1 MTLGIIVARS
11 GSKGLKNKNS
21 LDLGGKPLVQ
31 WVMEAAKKS
40 KKIDTLIVS
49 TDCSISIS
57 IAVKNE
63 VEVPFIRPKE
73 LTSDTSLIVDTLLHS
88 LNFYEDQGIFFDH
101 VVLLQPTSPF
111 TSVEDIDKAI
121 VKAREKNADTII
133 SGYNSGQTHPSIM
146 YSIDE
151 DGIVSW
157 NTGGEKMGNR
167 QDLNTVFQRSGN
179 IYVIKSDLI
188 KSRKIYGDSIY
199 AIEIPKER
207 AISIDDQMDFSFAKF
222 LITKK
227 NESKKLKKRIY

>member
-21 LDLGGKPLVQ
+21 RDLGGKPLVQ
-31 WVMEAAKKS
+31 WVMETAKKS
-40 KKIDTLIVS
+40 KKIDTLIMS

-57 IAVKNE
+57 IAIKNE
-63 VEVPFIRPKE
+63 IEVPFIRPKE
-73 LTSDTSLIVDTLLHS
+73 FASDTSLIVDTLLHS

-111 TSVEDIDKAI
+111 TSVEDIDRAI

-133 SGYNSGQTHPSIM
+133 SGYNSGQTNPSIM
-146 YSIDE
+146 YSTDE

-188 KSRKIYGDSIY
+188 KSRKIYGDSI
-199 AIEIPKER
+199 
-207 AISIDDQMDFSFAKF
+207 
-222 LITKK
+222 
-227 NESKKLKKRIY
+227 